1 MAIDMNLEREP
12 NGRPNG
18 RVAPSGPSE
27 GSTTLKWGDDGELS
41 PVDLQRVLARLT
53 EPSLTRCDL
62 DPARDQRLH
71 DQN

>member
-12 NGRPNG
+12 NGG
-18 RVAPSGPSE
+18 VAPSGPPE